1 MNVVASLLLR
11 AKHWQIF
18 FLLFGIFI
26 VGDVAVM
33 SSMSAARS
41 PQDFVKIGPLFG
53 AVLVLSMFCILA
65 WFWSMGSF
73 LSSMVPP
80 PLRPKL
86 GFFRFALTYPALY
99 IFIFI
104 ASFQSAS
111 TRPALLAIIFPL
123 HFLAVF
129 CMFYDLYFVSKN
141 LVLAETSKSASFY
154 DYARP
159 FFLIWV
165 FPVGVWFI
173 QPRINR
179 LYRQPTPSLTQVES
193 ETPSA
198 GVVMTTPTTG
208 SDACGVSVETPTV
221 YAGFWLRVAGALID
235 CAAMFIPLFLITFIL
250 IFMIRLISA
259 SKGYDS
265 GLVILAVLPVVIMLA
280 VWFYFAVLESA
291 PWQATL
297 GKMAV
302 GLRVSD
308 IQGHRLTLGRSMG
321 RNLAKCLSTLSVGI
335 GYMMCGFTK
344 KKQSLHDMIASC
356 LVLRRPRR

>member
-1 MNVVASLLLR
+1 MNVVASLLR

-33 SSMSAARS
+33 SSMSAAARS
-41 PQDFVKIGPLFG
+41 PQDFAKIGPLFG
-53 AVLVLSMFCILA
+53 AVLALSMFCILA

-80 PLRPKL
+80 PLRLEL

-111 TRPALLAIIFPL
+111 TRPALLAVIFPL
-123 HFLAVF
+123 HFVAVF
-129 CMFYDLYFVSKN
+129 CMLYDLYFVSKN
-141 LVLAETSKSASFY
+141 LVLAETSKPASFC
-154 DYARP
+154 DYAGP
-159 FFLIWV
+159 FFLIWF

-179 LYRQPTPSLTQVES
+179 LYGQPAHSVTEVES
-193 ETPSA
+193 ETPPA
-198 GVVMTTPTTG
+198 AAAVPIPTTG
-208 SDACGVSVETPTV
+208 SDACGVSVETPTAC
-221 YAGFWLRVAGALID
+221 AGFWLRVAAALID
-235 CAAMFIPLFLITFIL
+235 CAAMFIPLLLITFVV

-265 GLVILAVLPVVIMLA
+265 GLVILAVLPLVIMLA
-280 VWFYFAVLESA
+280 VWFYFAVLESS

-297 GKMAV
+297 GKMAL

-308 IQGHRLTLGRSMG
+308 IKAHRLTLGRSMG
-321 RNLAKCLSTLSVGI
+321 RSLAKCLSTLSVGI
-335 GYMMCGFTK
+335 GYTMCGFTK
-344 KKQSLHDMIASC
+344 KKQALHDMIASC
-356 LVLRRPRR
+356 LVLRRP

>member
-1 MNVVASLLLR
+1 
-11 AKHWQIF
+11 
-18 FLLFGIFI
+18 
-26 VGDVAVM
+26 
-33 SSMSAARS
+33 
-41 PQDFVKIGPLFG
+41 
-53 AVLVLSMFCILA
+53 
-65 WFWSMGSF
+65 
-73 LSSMVPP
+73 
-80 PLRPKL
+80 
-86 GFFRFALTYPALY
+86 
-99 IFIFI
+99 
-104 ASFQSAS
+104 
-111 TRPALLAIIFPL
+111 
-123 HFLAVF
+123 
-129 CMFYDLYFVSKN
+129 MFYDLYFVSKN

-154 DYARP
+154 DYAGP
-159 FFLIWV
+159 FFLIWF

-179 LYRQPTPSLTQVES
+179 LYGQPAHSVTEVES
-193 ETPSA
+193 ETPPA
-198 GVVMTTPTTG
+198 AAAVPIPTTG
-208 SDACGVSVETPTV
+208 SDACGVSVETPT
-221 YAGFWLRVAGALID
+221 ACPGFWLRVAAALID
-235 CAAMFIPLFLITFIL
+235 CAAMFIPLLLITFVV

-265 GLVILAVLPVVIMLA
+265 GLVILAVLPLVIMLA
-280 VWFYFAVLESA
+280 VWFYFAVLESS

>member
-33 SSMSAARS
+33 SSMSAAARS

-53 AVLVLSMFCILA
+53 AVLVLSMFCTLA

-80 PLRPKL
+80 PLRLKI

-104 ASFQSAS
+104 ALFQSIS

-123 HFLAVF
+123 HFFAVF

-141 LVLAETSKSASFY
+141 LVLAETSKSPSFY
-154 DYARP
+154 EYAGP
-159 FFLIWV
+159 FFLIWF

-179 LYRQPTPSLTQVES
+179 LYGQPALSLTEVEP
-193 ETPSA
+193 ETPPA
-198 GVVMTTPTTG
+198 AVAVPIPTRG
-208 SDACGVSVETPTV
+208 SDACGVSVEKPTV
-221 YAGFWLRVAGALID
+221 YAGFWFRVVAALIG
-235 CAAMFIPLFLITFIL
+235 CLSMFIRLFIITFIV
-250 IFMIRLISA
+250 FFISN
-259 SKGYDS
+259 
-265 GLVILAVLPVVIMLA
+265 
-280 VWFYFAVLESA
+280 
-291 PWQATL
+291 
-297 GKMAV
+297 
-302 GLRVSD
+302 
-308 IQGHRLTLGRSMG
+308 LTD
-321 RNLAKCLSTLSVGI
+321 CI
-335 GYMMCGFTK
+335 GYLMCGFTK
-344 KKQSLHDMIASC
+344 KKQALHDMIASC
-356 LVLRRPRR
+356 LVLRRP